1 MRTFN
6 AVLYLSF
13 FPLAVVSLL
22 AMAAWSVEDFL
33 KEIQYLEALQQIRPN
48 AMSLPK
54 LLDAL
59 EHKIQATGSMT
70 PSSLLK
76 LTSTWNFQFANKFEV
91 KFARSSGSE
100 SWGCFCLF
108 YEAPSKL
115 PGAAIF
121 VELLEL
127 QGMGDGSVCNNCGSC
142 PCFCQ
147 QTASSWCEVYERAD
161 KETCFGFAAPSHDP
175 KRRAQASPPW
185 RSTSLATT
193 CMTALLLASN
203 QV

>member
-13 FPLAVVSLL
+13 FPLAVLSLL

-76 LTSTWNFQFANKFEV
+76 LTST
-91 KFARSSGSE
+91 
-100 SWGCFCLF
+100 
-108 YEAPSKL
+108 
-115 PGAAIF
+115 
-121 VELLEL
+121 
-127 QGMGDGSVCNNCGSC
+127 
-142 PCFCQ
+142 
-147 QTASSWCEVYERAD
+147 
-161 KETCFGFAAPSHDP
+161 
-175 KRRAQASPPW
+175 
-185 RSTSLATT
+185 
-193 CMTALLLASN
+193 
-203 QV
+203 